1 MKICLYYIMTV
12 MIMLINAADTD
23 KTCKQ
28 LPANKAHSLGLLQI
42 DFYFF
47 LQGTGDQ
54 TVQSPSHIV
63 FAEREKNKTKQKKSA
78 NETSPLCSCST
89 QCCIR
94 VMLEKE
100 LV

>member
-1 MKICLYYIMTV
+1 MKRCLYYIMTV

-63 FAEREKNKTKQKKSA
+63 FAEREKTNKQKNQQMKHH
-78 NETSPLCSCST
+78 LCAVVQHNAAFESC
-89 QCCIR
+89 
-94 VMLEKE
+94 
-100 LV
+100 